1 MYTPGPSIAE
11 LSAFGLTPEDV
22 EEEVGILPSVWP
34 SFSVFSSLAT
44 QWRVGANGATGI
56 DYNVL
61 PWMFELHRVEDAAA
75 CLADIQI
82 MEHEALITMSKVA

>member
-22 EEEVGILPSVWP
+22 EEEVAILPSVWP

-44 QWRVGANGATGI
+44 QWRIGMSGASGI

-61 PWMFELHRVEDAAA
+61 PWMFELHGVEDAAA

-82 MEHEALITMSKVA
+82 MENEALICMSKVA